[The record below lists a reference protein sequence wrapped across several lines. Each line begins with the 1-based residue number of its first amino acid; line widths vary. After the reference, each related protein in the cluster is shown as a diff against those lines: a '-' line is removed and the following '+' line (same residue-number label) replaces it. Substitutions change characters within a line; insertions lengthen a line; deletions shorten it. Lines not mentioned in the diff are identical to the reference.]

1 MKNWSLGYE
10 LLRTYVRFALWLSHK
25 RIVVTGRKQI
35 PLGKPIIFAG
45 NHQNALMD
53 SLAIVCSNSSQ
64 SVWLARADIFKS
76 KVARPILKF
85 MKMVPVYRIR
95 DGKDNLANNEQIF
108 ASVTRLLEN
117 NDTTALFPEA
127 AHSGRRQML
136 PHKKAIPRIALEAE
150 NKNHFN
156 LGLQIVPVGIFYSHY
171 WSFNRTVI
179 VQYGAPI
186 EVDKYQKEYESN
198 PQKAM
203 LILRDEIHDRLV
215 PLTMQ
220 INSIPYYQDYENIRQ
235 LAGKSYSKTQQF
247 NGNKDLQLFHAEND
261 LIEKLESLESNQPET
276 FIQLIEKSRPYF
288 STLAQKTLTDPIV
301 QNSDNASWGSIFFR
315 ISGVLITLPITIF
328 GLIFNALPFLIPRNL
343 LRKKVK
349 DPAFICTFNFA
360 TGLLIYPVF
369 YLIEAGI
376 VLSLTKTWMIAISAF
391 VLMPFAG
398 KIAYKLLMFYQCVFT
413 ELRFLAGIK
422 SFRASIKKLIK
433 QRTDLVDLII
443 TKAKI

>member
-53 SLAIVCSNSSQ
+53 SLAIVCSNPSQ

-76 KVARPILKF
+76 KVARPLLKF

-156 LGLQIVPVGIFYSHY
+156 LGLQIVPVGIYYSHY
-171 WSFNRTVI
+171 WDFDRTVI

-186 EVDKYQKEYESN
+186 EVDKYQKEYVSN

-203 LILRDEIHDRLV
+203 LVLRDEIHDRLV

-235 LAGKSYSKTQQF
+235 VAGKSYSKTLLF
-247 NGNKDLQLFHAEND
+247 NGDRVLQLLHAVND

-276 FIQLIEKSRPYF
+276 FNQLIEKSRSYF
-288 STLAQKTLTDPIV
+288 SILAQKKLTDPIV
-301 QNSDNASWGSIFFR
+301 QNSENARWGSILFR
-315 ISGVLITLPITIF
+315 ILGVLITLPISIF
-328 GLIFNALPFLIPRNL
+328 GLVFNALPFLIPRNL

-349 DPAFICTFNFA
+349 DTAFICTFNFA

-376 VLSLTKTWMIAISAF
+376 VLAFTKSWMMAISAF

-398 KIAYKLLMFYQCVFT
+398 KIAYKLLLFYQRVYD
-413 ELRFLAGIK
+413 ELRFLAGNK
-422 SFRASIKKLIK
+422 SFRTGMKTLIK
-433 QRTDLVDLII
+433 QRIDLIDLII

>member
-53 SLAIVCSNSSQ
+53 SLAIVCSNPSQ

-171 WSFNRTVI
+171 WDFNRTVI

-186 EVDKYQKEYESN
+186 EVDKYQKEYVSN

-203 LILRDEIHDRLV
+203 LVLRDEIHDRLV

-235 LAGKSYSKTQQF
+235 VAGKSYSKTQQF

-261 LIEKLESLESNQPET
+261 LIKKLESLESNQPET
-276 FIQLIEKSRPYF
+276 FNQLIEKSRSYF
-288 STLAQKTLTDPIV
+288 STLAQRELTDWII
-301 QNSDNASWGSIFFR
+301 QNSENASWGSLFLR
-315 ISGVLITLPITIF
+315 ILGVLITLPIFIF
-328 GLIFNALPFLIPRNL
+328 GLVFNALPFFIPRNL

-349 DPAFICTFNFA
+349 DTAFISTFYFA
-360 TGLLIYPVF
+360 TGLLIFPVF
-369 YLIEAGI
+369 YLIESGI
-376 VLSLTKTWMIAISAF
+376 LLALTNSWLIAA
-391 VLMPFAG
+391 VALLLMPFAG
-398 KIAYKLLMFYQCVFT
+398 KAAYKLLMFYQCVCA
-413 ELRFLAGIK
+413 ELRFLTGTK
-422 SFRASIKKLIK
+422 SFRTSVKTLIN
-433 QRTDLVDLII
+433 QRIELVDLII